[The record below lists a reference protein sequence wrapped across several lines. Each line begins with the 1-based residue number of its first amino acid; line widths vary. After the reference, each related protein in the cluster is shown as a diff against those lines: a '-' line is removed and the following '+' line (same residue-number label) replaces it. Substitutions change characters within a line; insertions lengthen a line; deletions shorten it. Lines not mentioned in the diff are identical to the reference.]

1 MVRILLLIMALVFAF
16 SASAEAGWLD
26 EKLKQAAE
34 SLGDRAVD
42 DASDSAYEGAKQGS
56 KDAMGAGNDADSN
69 TAGQYDSEKAVG
81 IEEQDKDSAEYGREE
96 MEQPSW
102 ADSDYG
108 QKKKKKKR
116 TSPPR
121 TDLYL
126 STEMIISDPESFP
139 EPFKGNIYIDGTR
152 SRTEWKYPDGSKM
165 TSIVMGVEPG
175 DKVYILMHDEKKY
188 IESTVGDDSGSS
200 ITFDSGKP
208 CDGYRKSENLGKS
221 KLNGRRV
228 VKWRCSEPEDPDD
241 AEEAA
246 SVMSLWYDKKL
257 KIPVRMEDENSKEY
271 WELVNIRVGKPSGD
285 LFKVPADYTKLS
297 FDIPSRTGQ

>member
-1 MVRILLLIMALVFAF
+1 MVRILLLIMTLVFAF

-26 EKLKQAAE
+26 DKLKQAAE
-34 SLGDRAVD
+34 SLGDRAID

-56 KDAMGAGNDADSN
+56 KDAMGSGNDTDSDPS
-69 TAGQYDSEKAVG
+69 GQYDSERASGV
-81 IEEQDKDSAEYGREE
+81 EEQGEDSEEYRRGD
-96 MEQPSW
+96 MGQPAWS
-102 ADSDYG
+102 DSDYG
-108 QKKKKKKR
+108 QKKKKKKK
-116 TSPPR
+116 TGPPR

-139 EPFKGNIYIDGTR
+139 EPFKGDIYIDGTR
-152 SRTEWKYPDGSKM
+152 SRTEWKYPDGNKM

-241 AEEAA
+241 AEEAG
-246 SVMSLWYDKKL
+246 SVTSLWYDKKL
-257 KIPVRMEDENSKEY
+257 KIPVRMEDEKSKEY

-285 LFKVPADYTKLS
+285 LFKVPADYQKFS
-297 FDIPSRTGQ
+297 FDIPSRAGQ

>member
-1 MVRILLLIMALVFAF
+1 MVRILLLIMTLVFAY

-26 EKLKQAAE
+26 DKLKQAAE
-34 SLGDRAVD
+34 SLGDRAID

-56 KDAMGAGNDADSN
+56 KDAMGSGNDSDSDPS
-69 TAGQYDSEKAVG
+69 GQYDSERAAGV
-81 IEEQDKDSAEYGREE
+81 EEQGEDSAEYRRED
-96 MEQPSW
+96 MGQPSW
-102 ADSDYG
+102 SDSDYG
-108 QKKKKKKR
+108 QKKKKKKK
-116 TSPPR
+116 TGPPR
-121 TDLYL
+121 TDLHL
-126 STEMIISDPESFP
+126 TTEMIMSDPESFP

-285 LFKVPADYTKLS
+285 LFKVPADYKKFS
-297 FDIPSRTGQ
+297 FEIPSRTRQ

>member
-1 MVRILLLIMALVFAF
+1 MTLVFAY
-16 SASAEAGWLD
+16 STSAEAGWLD
-26 EKLKQAAE
+26 DKLKQAAE
-34 SLGDRAVD
+34 SLGDRAID

-56 KDAMGAGNDADSN
+56 KDAMGSGNDTDSDPS
-69 TAGQYDSEKAVG
+69 GQYDSERASGV
-81 IEEQDKDSAEYGREE
+81 EEQGEDSAEYGRED
-96 MEQPSW
+96 MGRTSW
-102 ADSDYG
+102 SDSDYG

-116 TSPPR
+116 TGPPR
-121 TDLYL
+121 TDLHL
-126 STEMIISDPESFP
+126 TTEMIMSDPESFP

-285 LFKVPADYTKLS
+285 LFKVPADYKKLS
-297 FDIPSRTGQ
+297 FDIPSRTRQ